1 MRIVMWSGPR
11 NLSTAMMRSFG
22 SRADTEVVDE
32 PFYAAFLAA
41 TGLKHP
47 MRDEIV
53 AQGETDWARVA
64 ETLSREPEGRPVRY
78 EKHMTQ
84 HMLPGVGLDWMD
96 GARIA
101 FLIRAPEEVAASY
114 FAKRETCGPEDIGL
128 ERQWQLYEHCATRY
142 GPPPV
147 VDATDIRRAP
157 EAVLRKL
164 CDALGLG
171 FDAAMLRWEPG
182 RRETDG
188 IWAPHWYGAVERS
201 TGFEPPGAPPSLPE
215 PLAAVAAATRPFYD
229 RLAERALRP

>member
-22 SRADTEVVDE
+22 NRADTEVVDE
-32 PFYAAFLAA
+32 PFYAAFLAE
-41 TGLKHP
+41 TGLDHP

-53 AQGETDWARVA
+53 AQGETDWRRVA
-64 ETLSREPEGRPVRY
+64 ETLSHEPVHRPVRY

-84 HMLPGVGLDWMD
+84 HMLPGFGLDWLE

-114 FAKRETCGPEDIGL
+114 FAKRETCGAEDIGL
-128 ERQWQLYEHCATRY
+128 ERQWQLYEHCAGRF

-164 CDALGLG
+164 CEALGIG
-171 FDAAMLRWEPG
+171 FDPAMLHWPPG
-182 RRETDG
+182 RRATDG

-201 TGFEPPGAPPSLPE
+201 TGFEPPGPPPVLPE
-215 PLAAVAAATRPFYD
+215 ALARVAAETRPFYD